1 MSRNENTYE
10 SNNDIERLPQKA
22 FSRVERKY
30 AYNENYLGMTLLK
43 TEKISMENDFGM
55 IFSTELFVAVS
66 HL

>member
-30 AYNENYLGMTLLK
+30 VYNENYLGMTLLK
-43 TEKISMENDFGM
+43 N
-55 IFSTELFVAVS
+55 
-66 HL
+66 